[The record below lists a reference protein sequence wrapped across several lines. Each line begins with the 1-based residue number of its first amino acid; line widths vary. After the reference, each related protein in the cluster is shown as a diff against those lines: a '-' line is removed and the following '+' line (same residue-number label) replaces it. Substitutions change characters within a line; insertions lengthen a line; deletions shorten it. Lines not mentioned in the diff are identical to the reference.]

1 MKRKIGL
8 IIAVV
13 FAVALSLFASKSVSA
28 TGANGDIYCSIT
40 YGDKA
45 AKYKQCAYVLTKYH
59 KDELKEW
66 GCSELSKTNTTL
78 TDSCRIGIRDHIKY
92 NLSKCT
98 VNGGYENTVYNCTTK
113 LIKKITDR
121 IAKGEKSNGK
131 AGMPL
136 DPKCYTTAHENDSE
150 CTEKES
156 DSNKEITS
164 GSAKMNS
171 KVVGGESENCTTLF
185 ASEYCTGGGSGITKV
200 ISFILAVLTGTVVVA
215 GTVGIIIC
223 GVMIMTARDNE
234 VQLAKGKKRLLE
246 VVIGIIAWVLLAVI
260 ANLFIPRSSS
270 EIESGLSTT
279 NVESIEERKA

>member
-8 IIAVV
+8 IIAMALALVCGVV
-13 FAVALSLFASKSVSA
+13 FNDESASA
-28 TGANGDIYCSIT
+28 TGK
-40 YGDKA
+40 YGDTYCVVNYGKKA
-45 AKYKQCAYVLTKYH
+45 DYQQCAYVLKTYH
-59 KDELKEW
+59 NDELKA
-66 GCSELSKTNTTL
+66 GDCSSLSKTNKKPSET
-78 TDSCRIGIRDHIKY
+78 CRVELAKHILPKISGCKSGVYRNCVDTIY
-92 NLSKCT
+92 NNVAAYIATK
-98 VNGGYENTVYNCTTK
+98 NT
-113 LIKKITDR
+113 KK
-121 IAKGEKSNGK
+121 GK

-136 DPKCYTTAHENDSE
+136 PAKCYTTAHENDSE

>member
-45 AKYKQCAYVLTKYH
+45 AKYKQCAYVLLTYH

-66 GCSELSKTNTTL
+66 GCSELSKTNTTPSDL
-78 TDSCRIGIRDHIKY
+78 CRAKLLGHIKY
-92 NLSKCT
+92 NISKCT
-98 VNGGYENTVYNCTTK
+98 SKGGKYTTYNCASS
-113 LIKKITDR
+113 IANGVASR
-121 IAKGEKSNGK
+121 IAKGETAKGK
-131 AGMPL
+131 AGMSL
-136 DPKCYTTAHENDSE
+136 DPKCYTTAHENDSV
-150 CTEKES
+150 CS
-156 DSNKEITS
+156 SSSGGNVTS

-171 KVVGGESENCTTLF
+171 KVEGGDSKNCTTLF
-185 ASEYCTGGGSGITKV
+185 ASEYCTGDGSGITKV

-246 VVIGIIAWVLLAVI
+246 VVIGIIAWVLLAVV